1 LKNLEIKNPKITM
14 TNFIE
19 NQKWRYATKKFD
31 AAKKISA
38 ADLETLK
45 DAIQLSSSS
54 YGLQLY
60 KVFIIENPEVRAQLQ
75 PASWGQSQIVE
86 ASHLLV
92 FANIVDVQDQHIDD
106 YVQNIANTRGLTVE
120 DLKGYSD
127 FMKSKIVPLPVEQK
141 AVWTSKQTYLALG
154 NLLNAA
160 AELKIDVTPMEGFE
174 PEKYN
179 EILGLKA
186 LGLNASLVAAV
197 GYRHEEDATQHYVKV
212 RKPKQELFITI

>member
-1 LKNLEIKNPKITM
+1 MN
-14 TNFIE
+14 NFIE
-19 NQKWRYATKKFD
+19 NQNWRYATKKFD
-31 AAKKISA
+31 ATKKVSTE
-38 ADLETLK
+38 DLETLK
-45 DAIQLSSSS
+45 KAIQLSSSS

-75 PASWGQSQIVE
+75 PVSWGQSQIVD

-92 FANIVDVQDQHIDD
+92 FANIVDVQESHIDA
-106 YVQNIANTRGLTVE
+106 YVQNITDTRGLSVE

-127 FMKSKIVPLPVEQK
+127 FMKSKIVQLPVEQK
-141 AVWTSKQTYLALG
+141 AIWTSKQTYLALG

-179 EILGLKA
+179 EILGLDK
-186 LGLNASLVAAV
+186 LGLNASLVAAI
-197 GYRHEEDATQHYVKV
+197 GYRHEEDATQHYAKV
-212 RKPKQELFITI
+212 RKPIEELFETI

>member
-1 LKNLEIKNPKITM
+1 M

-31 AAKKISA
+31 ATKKVSD

-45 DAIQLSSSS
+45 EAIQLSTSS

-60 KVFIIENPEVRAQLQ
+60 KVFIIENPEVRAKLQ
-75 PASWGQSQIVE
+75 PASWGQSQIVD

-92 FANIVDVQDQHIDD
+92 FANIVDVKDQHIDE
-106 YVQNIANTRGLTVE
+106 YIQNIVNTRGLSE
-120 DLKGYSD
+120 ADLKGYAD
-127 FMKSKIVPLPVEQK
+127 FMKSKIVPLPVDK
-141 AVWTSKQTYLALG
+141 KSVWTSKQTYLALA
-154 NLLNAA
+154 NLMNAA

-174 PEKYN
+174 PEQYN
-179 EILGLKA
+179 EILGFNA

-197 GYRHEEDATQHYVKV
+197 GYRHEEDATQHYAKV
-212 RKPKQELFITI
+212 RKSKQELFRTI

>member
-1 LKNLEIKNPKITM
+1 M
-14 TNFIE
+14 SHFIE

-31 AAKKISA
+31 AAKKVSA

-45 DAIQLSSSS
+45 EAIQLSTSS

-60 KVFIIENPEVRAQLQ
+60 KVFIIENPEVRAKLQ
-75 PASWGQSQIVE
+75 PVSWGQSQIIE
-86 ASHLLV
+86 ASHLFV
-92 FANIVDVQDQHIDD
+92 FANIVDVQDQHIDA
-106 YVQNIANTRGLTVE
+106 YVQNFANTRGLTVE

-179 EILGLKA
+179 EILGLNA